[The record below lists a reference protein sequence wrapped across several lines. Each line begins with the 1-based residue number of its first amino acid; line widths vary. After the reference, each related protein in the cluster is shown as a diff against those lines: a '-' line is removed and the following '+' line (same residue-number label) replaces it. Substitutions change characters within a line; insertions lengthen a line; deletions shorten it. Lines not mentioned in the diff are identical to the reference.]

1 MPYLGGVA
9 DRQRLAT
16 KMKLP
21 CNRTFAALAKL
32 ATSGATNGNLPVRR
46 GADRHW
52 NDKGALRMNLG
63 MRLRGGWFAAL
74 IMFATPVAAML
85 AVMLVSPPAAAQT
98 VSSIQVEGNRRVEV
112 ETIRSYFK
120 PGPGGRLDQPAI
132 DDGLKALIETGLFQ
146 DVRISTSGGR
156 LVVTVV
162 ENPVIG
168 RVAFEGNKKIKDDQL
183 SAEVQSK
190 PRGTL
195 SRPMVQADA
204 QRIAEIYRRS
214 GRYDVRVNP
223 EIIEQPNNRVDLV
236 FTIIEGSKT
245 GIKSIEFIG
254 NYTYSSYRLKD
265 IIKTHESNLLSFL
278 GGGDTY
284 DPDRVEADRDLIR
297 RYYLKHGFADVQVVA
312 ALTEYDPE
320 RRGFL
325 VTFKIEEGQ
334 QYRVGSVDFQSSI
347 ATLDANA
354 LRSFSRVNVGSLYN
368 AEALEK
374 SVEEMQIEASRRGYA
389 FAIVRPRGDRNFEAH
404 TVSIVFAIDEGP
416 RTYIERINVRGNTRT
431 RDYVIRREFD
441 ISEGDAYNRA
451 LVDRAERRLKNL
463 DFFKNVKITTEPG
476 SSSDRVILIVD
487 LEEKSTGDFSVSGGY
502 STSDGALGEVS
513 ISERNFLGRG
523 LFAKAA
529 LTYGQYARGVSL
541 SFVEPYLLD
550 YRVAL
555 GLDVFYREQL
565 PNNYISYGTKTLGF
579 SPRLGFALREDLS
592 LQLRYS
598 IYQQQI
604 SLPGYLANCNNNP
617 ANSLLAFNPSPAW
630 VNANGA
636 AAAVALGA
644 TDTSGVGLWC
654 YSDGEAS
661 LPVRRELQSGKT
673 LTSAI
678 GYSLNYNTLDNNKNP
693 TDGLLVDFKQDF
705 AGVGGD
711 VTYLKSQIDA
721 KYYTPLVADIVGL
734 IHVQSGI
741 LNGLGNG
748 GLRMLDHFQMGPNLV
763 RGFAPN
769 GIGPRDIN
777 PFGTMDA
784 LGGTK
789 YWGASAELQMP
800 FWFLPREVGL
810 KGAIYADAGGLYDYK
825 GPTTWITT
833 GELTTPANSNC
844 VRPTT
849 VPLSPGTCTGLVY
862 DNGNT
867 VRSSV
872 GVGLIWAS
880 PFGPLR
886 FDYAVPLTKGPF
898 DRVQQFK
905 FGGGTSF

>member
-1 MPYLGGVA
+1 M
-9 DRQRLAT
+9 
-16 KMKLP
+16 
-21 CNRTFAALAKL
+21 
-32 ATSGATNGNLPVRR
+32 
-46 GADRHW
+46 
-52 NDKGALRMNLG
+52 
-63 MRLRGGWFAAL
+63 
-74 IMFATPVAAML
+74 MFAMPVAATL
-85 AVMLVSPPAAAQT
+85 AAMLVSSPAAAQT

-120 PGPGGRLDQPAI
+120 PGPGGRLDQAQI

-146 DVRISTSGGR
+146 DVRINQSGGR

-168 RVAFEGNKKIKDDQL
+168 RIAFEGNKKVKDEQL
-183 SAEVQSK
+183 SAEIQSK

-195 SRPMVQADA
+195 SRPMVQSDA

-236 FTIIEGSKT
+236 FTITEGTKT
-245 GIKSIEFIG
+245 GVKSIEFIG
-254 NYTYSSYRLKD
+254 NNTYSSYRLKD
-265 IIKTHESNLLSFL
+265 VIKTRESNLLSFL
-278 GGGDTY
+278 GGADVY

-320 RRGFL
+320 RKGFL

-347 ATLDANA
+347 ATLDSNA

-441 ISEGDAYNRA
+441 VSEGDAYNRA

-463 DFFKNVKITTEPG
+463 DFFKAVKITTEPG

-502 STSDGALGEVS
+502 STTDGALGEVS

-529 LTYGQYARGVSL
+529 VTYGQYARGLSL

-555 GLDVFYREQL
+555 GLDMFYREQL
-565 PNNYISYGTKTLGF
+565 ANRYISYGTKTLGF

-604 SLPGYLANCNNNP
+604 SLPNSLANCNNNP
-617 ANSLLAFNPSPAW
+617 SNSLLAFNPSPAW
-630 VNANGA
+630 VNGNGGPA
-636 AAAVALGA
+636 AANALGA
-644 TDTSGVGLWC
+644 TDASGIGLWC

-661 LPVRRELQSGKT
+661 LPIRKELASGKT
-673 LTSAI
+673 LTSSV
-678 GYSLNYNTLDNNKNP
+678 GYSLNYNTLDNNRNP
-693 TDGLLVDFKQDF
+693 TDGLLIDFKQDF

-711 VTYLKSQIDA
+711 VTYLKSAVDA

-734 IHVQSGI
+734 IHAQGGI
-741 LNGLGNG
+741 LNKIGNNE
-748 GLRMLDHFQMGPNLV
+748 LRMLDQFQMGPNLV

-789 YWGASAELQMP
+789 YWGLSAELQMP
-800 FWFLPREVGL
+800 FWFLPKEVGL
-810 KGAIYADAGGLYDYK
+810 KGAVYADAGGLFDYQ
-825 GPTTWITT
+825 GPTTWAAT

-844 VRPTT
+844 TPSN
-849 VPLSPGTCTGLVY
+849 PKSIPPSAGTCTGLVF
-862 DNGNT
+862 DSGNT
-867 VRSSV
+867 VRTSV
-872 GVGLIWAS
+872 GIGLIWAS

-886 FDYAVPLTKGPF
+886 FDYAVPLTKGQF